1 MQRHEIKVKKKCIIF
16 QQNSIFNDLSPTNA
30 PSLRAISRSENQC
43 GNPDILQTTSF
54 MTGKHLDHVSIDET
68 SSNQAQ
74 AKLNM
79 SGSIKALSF
88 QLKFSNSLP
97 DRLPRFR
104 CATRHWFYLE
114 FRKLLS
120 HHEATVPS
128 LPLTCV
134 SYPDNIRLSG
144 RGNWSDDMVDELGAQ
159 SREGQVGSSSRD
171 VLKGIISNLRE
182 AQYMRHAPFYN

>member
-1 MQRHEIKVKKKCIIF
+1 M
-16 QQNSIFNDLSPTNA
+16 FNDFSLKNA
-30 PSLRAISRSENQC
+30 PNLRDISRSENQY
-43 GNPDILQTTSF
+43 GNPDFLQPSSF

-68 SSNQAQ
+68 SSNWVQAQ
-74 AKLNM
+74 LNI
-79 SGSIKALSF
+79 SGRIKALSF

-114 FRKLLS
+114 FRKLLP

-134 SYPDNIRLSG
+134 SYPDNIG
-144 RGNWSDDMVDELGAQ
+144 
-159 SREGQVGSSSRD
+159 
-171 VLKGIISNLRE
+171 
-182 AQYMRHAPFYN
+182 

>member
-1 MQRHEIKVKKKCIIF
+1 MIF
-16 QQNSIFNDLSPTNA
+16 LQKMHQTSE
-30 PSLRAISRSENQC
+30 AIRRSENQC
-43 GNPDILQTTSF
+43 GNPDFLQTSSF
-54 MTGKHLDHVSIDET
+54 TTGKHLDYVSIGET

-74 AKLNM
+74 AQLNI
-79 SGSIKALSF
+79 SARIKALSF

-104 CATRHWFYLE
+104 CATIHWFCLE

-134 SYPDNIRLSG
+134 SYPDNIGLSG
-144 RGNWSDDMVDELGAQ
+144 RCNWSADMVNDHGAQ
-159 SREGQVGSSSRD
+159 SREGQVDSSSSEE
-171 VLKGIISNLRE
+171 LKGIKSNLRE
-182 AQYMRHAPFYN
+182 AYHKQNDPFYT